1 MNSARFVSGHW
12 VVAVLLGCQ
21 YQNKLCSSVVW
32 QRRHTTDPNPWQIK
46 PEVSPILSQRWTWKK
61 KHLRS
66 CYMSSLKSH
75 IQMAAYSWS
84 YKDSRGTRKMKMSKK
99 RSWQPVHAETF
110 IMLYSIWSPVVL
122 QQVKHKTTRE
132 WKLQHH
138 LKLLERQ
145 RNLEPD
151 SKSWSWLRNR
161 IISLVSASHTPTPTQ
176 THASTHAHTHIHQ
189 GRQILGG
196 QRQSR

>member
-1 MNSARFVSGHW
+1 MQTGRIEPCFCCFFVSIKPLQTNDDTAAMNSARFVSGHW

-99 RSWQPVHAETF
+99 KELAA
-110 IMLYSIWSPVVL
+110 SPCRDIHYAL
-122 QQVKHKTTRE
+122 FYLKPSCAATSKT
-132 WKLQHH
+132 
-138 LKLLERQ
+138 
-145 RNLEPD
+145 
-151 SKSWSWLRNR
+151 
-161 IISLVSASHTPTPTQ
+161 
-176 THASTHAHTHIHQ
+176 
-189 GRQILGG
+189 
-196 QRQSR
+196 